1 MLFRFLLWI
10 LAWRIRSLAKNNAGF
25 RRVIGDYRVVLQF
38 KTRDGK
44 VQRYYGFDAGKTTSA
59 AGLHPDPTMAFVFNN
74 PKEAMELIR
83 RMGENP
89 EDKTI
94 FIMAIKEGLLS
105 IEGDMAY
112 LTWFQAI
119 SKYFGPEEK
128 KPATGPAAG
137 SASAD

>member
-1 MLFRFLLWI
+1 MLFRFLLWL
-10 LAWRIRSLAKNNAGF
+10 LAWRINSLAKNNDGF

-44 VQRYYGFDAGKTTSA
+44 VQRYYAFNAGKTHSR
-59 AGLHPDPTMAFVFNN
+59 AGLHDNPTMTFVFNN
-74 PKEAMELIR
+74 PKEAMALIK
-83 RMGENP
+83 RMGEDP

-105 IEGDMAY
+105 IDGDMAY

-128 KPATGPAAG
+128 KKPALQN
-137 SASAD
+137 

>member
-1 MLFRFLLWI
+1 MLFRFLLWV
-10 LAWRIRSLAKNNAGF
+10 LAWRINSLAKKSAGF
-25 RRVIGDYRVVLQF
+25 RRAIGDYKVVLQF

-44 VQRYYGFDAGKTTSA
+44 AQRYYAFNAGATSSS
-59 AGLHPDPTMAFVFNN
+59 AGVHPDPTMAFVFNN
-74 PKEAMELIR
+74 PKEAMQLIKK
-83 RMGENP
+83 MGEHP

-94 FIMAIKEGLLS
+94 FIMAIKDGLLS

-128 KPATGPAAG
+128 PKKKYT
-137 SASAD
+137 SADSCPR

>member
-1 MLFRFLLWI
+1 MLFRLLLWI
-10 LAWRIRSLAKNNAGF
+10 LAWRINTLARKHPGF
-25 RRVIGDYRVVLQF
+25 QKVIGDYRVVLQF

-44 VQRYYGFDAGKTTSA
+44 AQRYYVFDAGETWSR
-59 AGLHPDPTMAFVFNN
+59 AGVHDDPTMAFVFNS
-74 PKEAMELIR
+74 PKQAMALIK

-112 LTWFQAI
+112 LTWFQAM
-119 SKYFGPEEK
+119 SRYFGPEEK
-128 KPATGPAAG
+128 QAASG
-137 SASAD
+137 QRSSVAKT

>member
-1 MLFRFLLWI
+1 MMFRFLLWL
-10 LAWRIRSLAKNNAGF
+10 LAWRIDSLARKSVGF
-25 RRVIGDYRVVLQF
+25 RRVISDYRVVLQF

-44 VQRYYGFDAGKTTSA
+44 VQRYYAFDAGKTSSRS
-59 AGLHPDPTMAFVFNN
+59 GLHENPTMAFVFNN
-74 PKEAMELIR
+74 PKEAMALIK

-89 EDKTI
+89 EDKAI

-112 LTWFQAI
+112 LTWFQAM

-128 KPATGPAAG
+128 RKPALQ
-137 SASAD
+137 S

>member
-10 LAWRIRSLAKNNAGF
+10 LAWRINSLAKKSAGF
-25 RRVIGDYRVVLQF
+25 RRAIGDYKVVLQF

-44 VQRYYGFDAGKTTSA
+44 AQRYYLFDAGATSSRK
-59 AGLHPDPTMAFVFNN
+59 GVHPDPTIAFVFNT
-74 PKEAMELIR
+74 PQEAMQLIKK
-83 RMGENP
+83 MGDNP

-94 FIMAIKEGLLS
+94 FIMAIKDGLLS

-119 SKYFGPEEK
+119 SKYFGPEQK
-128 KPATGPAAG
+128 SDKAAARPAAVR
-137 SASAD
+137 AD

>member
-1 MLFRFLLWI
+1 MLFRFLLWV
-10 LAWRIRSLAKNNAGF
+10 LAWRINSLAKKSAGF
-25 RRVIGDYRVVLQF
+25 RRAIGDYKVVLQF

-44 VQRYYGFDAGKTTSA
+44 AQRYYAFNAGATSSS
-59 AGLHPDPTMAFVFNN
+59 AGVHPDPTMAFVFNN
-74 PKEAMELIR
+74 PKEAMQLIKK
-83 RMGENP
+83 MGEHP

-94 FIMAIKEGLLS
+94 FIMAIKDGLLS

-128 KPATGPAAG
+128 PKKNTPQQTVAR
-137 SASAD
+137 AD